1 MPPILIEPNQ
11 LVRNP
16 KTRKGSQMSEVQM
29 ETEVLEQLARRY
41 VEEQRRLK
49 QAQASVD
56 RLKKELREAVGVGNN
71 VEAGDFTIE
80 VMEVPMKR
88 MMKKDDFI
96 ARHSPPRKDSLG
108 NVILGANGE
117 PLLDTDVGLE
127 FYQQHLVETVANR
140 FYVKQKPL

>member
-1 MPPILIEPNQ
+1 
-11 LVRNP
+11 
-16 KTRKGSQMSEVQM
+16 MSEIQM

-56 RLKKELREAVGVGNN
+56 RLKKELREAVGVGNS
-71 VEAGDFTIE
+71 VEAGDYTIAVQE
-80 VMEVPMKR
+80 VHTQR
-88 MMKKDDFI
+88 FMKKDDFI
-96 ARHSPPRKDSLG
+96 ARHSPPRKDALG
-108 NVILGANGE
+108 NVVLGTDGE

-127 FYQQHLVETVANR
+127 FYQQHLVESVANR